1 MSKSLVSFNND
12 QRLASWAERIAACR
26 NSGVSVKRWCA
37 EQKIPITTYYH
48 YHWQR
53 KVFDAAN
60 RSITTSVKSVQ
71 FSELHCPPPAAA
83 IAGDE
88 PVAAIITADIT
99 AKLYPGVSPALAE
112 AICRGL
118 THA

>member
-1 MSKSLVSFNND
+1 MSKSLVSFNNG
-12 QRLASWAERIAACR
+12 QRLAIWAERIAACR
-26 NSGVSVKRWCA
+26 NSGVSVKEWCA
-37 EQKIPITTYYH
+37 EQKISAATYYH
-48 YHWQR
+48 WQK

-60 RSITTSVKSVQ
+60 RSITPSEPSVQ
-71 FSELHCPPPAAA
+71 FCELHCPPPAAV

-88 PVAAIITADIT
+88 PAATISTAGITAT
-99 AKLYPGVSPALAE
+99 LYSGVSPEIAE

>member
-1 MSKSLVSFNND
+1 MSKSLVSFNNG
-12 QRLASWAERIAACR
+12 QRLAIWAERITACR

-48 YHWQR
+48 WQR

-60 RSITTSVKSVQ
+60 RSIVPSKQSVQ
-71 FSELHCPPPAAA
+71 FCELHCPPPAAA